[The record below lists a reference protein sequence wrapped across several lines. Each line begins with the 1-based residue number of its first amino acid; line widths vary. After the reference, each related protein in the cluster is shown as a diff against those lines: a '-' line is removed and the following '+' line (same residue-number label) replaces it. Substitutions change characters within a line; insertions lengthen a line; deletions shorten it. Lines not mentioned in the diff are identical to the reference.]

1 MSRLSKVIAE
11 STHFKAELIKSWNRI
26 DIGRK
31 GKRSMEASQA
41 SISLNDGRVD
51 MHAKY
56 KDIDEIIKL
65 IHKTIKI
72 LKN

>member
-1 MSRLSKVIAE
+1 MMDS
-11 STHFKAELIKSWNRI
+11 
-26 DIGRK
+26 
-31 GKRSMEASQA
+31 SQA
-41 SISLNDGRVD
+41 SISLKSGRTD